1 MIYLLVFL
9 CSLYF
14 VSLYENNGYC
24 FVKNKY
30 SNVYI
35 LKGSLT
41 EEQAL
46 KEIEIIKGY
55 FKGAEIYEDK
65 EDLQGYQGRKKL
77 AYRIKDE
84 EYGYYYITYFKSTF
98 QKSTK
103 IEEKLKANENVMK
116 FITVKMEG

>member
-1 MIYLLVFL
+1 M
-9 CSLYF
+9 
-14 VSLYENNGYC
+14 N
-24 FVKNKY
+24 NKY

-46 KEIEIIKGY
+46 KETEIIKGY

-65 EDLQGYQGRKKL
+65 EDLNGYQGRKKL

-98 QKSTK
+98 QKATK

>member
-1 MIYLLVFL
+1 MINK
-9 CSLYF
+9 
-14 VSLYENNGYC
+14 YENC
-24 FVKNKY
+24 
-30 SNVYI
+30 YI

-55 FKGAEIYEDK
+55 FKGAEIYE
-65 EDLQGYQGRKKL
+65 EENEMNGYQGRKKL

-84 EYGYYYITYFKSTF
+84 EYGYYYLTYFKSTF
-98 QKSTK
+98 QKATK

>member
-1 MIYLLVFL
+1 MID
-9 CSLYF
+9 
-14 VSLYENNGYC
+14 
-24 FVKNKY
+24 KY
-30 SNVYI
+30 NNVYI

-46 KEIEIIKGY
+46 KEIEIIKEY

-65 EDLQGYQGRKKL
+65 EDLNGYVGRKKL
-77 AYRIKDE
+77 AYNIKDE

-98 QKSTK
+98 QKATK

-116 FITVKMEG
+116 FLTVKMEG

>member
-1 MIYLLVFL
+1 MINK
-9 CSLYF
+9 
-14 VSLYENNGYC
+14 YENC
-24 FVKNKY
+24 
-30 SNVYI
+30 YI

-46 KEIEIIKGY
+46 KEIEIIKEY
-55 FKGAEIYEDK
+55 FKGAKIYEDK
-65 EDLQGYQGRKKL
+65 EDLNGYQGRKKL

-98 QKSTK
+98 QKATK

>member
-1 MIYLLVFL
+1 MINK
-9 CSLYF
+9 
-14 VSLYENNGYC
+14 YENC
-24 FVKNKY
+24 
-30 SNVYI
+30 YI

-65 EDLQGYQGRKKL
+65 EDLNGYQGRKKL
-77 AYRIKDE
+77 AYNIKNE

-98 QKSTK
+98 QKATK
-103 IEEKLKANENVMK
+103 IEEKLKANDNVMK
-116 FITVKMEG
+116 FITVKLEG

>member
-1 MIYLLVFL
+1 MINK
-9 CSLYF
+9 
-14 VSLYENNGYC
+14 YENC
-24 FVKNKY
+24 
-30 SNVYI
+30 YI

-65 EDLQGYQGRKKL
+65 EALNGYVGRKKL

-84 EYGYYYITYFKSTF
+84 EYGYYYITYFKCTF
-98 QKSTK
+98 QKAAK
-103 IEEKLKANENVMK
+103 IEEKLKVNDNVMK
-116 FITVKMEG
+116 FITVKLEG

>member
-1 MIYLLVFL
+1 MINK
-9 CSLYF
+9 
-14 VSLYENNGYC
+14 YENC
-24 FVKNKY
+24 
-30 SNVYI
+30 YI

-46 KEIEIIKGY
+46 KEIEIIKEY

-65 EDLQGYQGRKKL
+65 EDLNGYRGRKKL

-84 EYGYYYITYFKSTF
+84 EYGYYYLTHFKSTF
-98 QKSTK
+98 QKATK

-116 FITVKMEG
+116 FLTIKTED

>member
-1 MIYLLVFL
+1 MIYK
-9 CSLYF
+9 
-14 VSLYENNGYC
+14 YENC
-24 FVKNKY
+24 
-30 SNVYI
+30 YI

-46 KEIEIIKGY
+46 KEIEIIKEY

-65 EDLQGYQGRKKL
+65 NDKNGFLGRKKL
-77 AYRIKDE
+77 AYNIKEE

-98 QKSTK
+98 QKATK

-116 FITVKMEG
+116 FITIKLEG

>member
-1 MIYLLVFL
+1 MI
-9 CSLYF
+9 
-14 VSLYENNGYC
+14 
-24 FVKNKY
+24 NKY

-46 KEIEIIKGY
+46 KETEIIKGY

-65 EDLQGYQGRKKL
+65 EDLNGYQGRKKL
-77 AYRIKDE
+77 AYNIKDE

-98 QKSTK
+98 QKATK
-103 IEEKLKANENVMK
+103 IEEKLKANDNVMK